1 MAALGVRAFD
11 FDHPLP
17 YICQCRASCLLFC
30 RVLII
35 PPEPTASFCAAH
47 SESVSQGEQKKNALR
62 TDQISTIG
70 PVVCVCTS
78 AEEKI
83 IPAVPW
89 QKPNRSNPCCFG
101 RIPAWIPAFSGL
113 PGHGSRE
120 NYSSSALC
128 PGTGPA
134 GPAPTVTLTAGCY
147 TPGLDVL
154 FCFVLFGLQL
164 PVCLWWLRVPLRILS
179 DA

>member
-30 RVLII
+30 CALII
-35 PPEPTASFCAAH
+35 PPEPTASFCAAR
-47 SESVSQGEQKKNALR
+47 SESVSQGERKKNSLR
-62 TDQISTIG
+62 TDHFSTIG

-78 AEEKI
+78 AEENI

-89 QKPNRSNPCCFG
+89 QKPNRSDPCCFDG
-101 RIPAWIPAFSGL
+101 IPAWIPAFSGL

-128 PGTGPA
+128 PGTLPGQRQPCRLVVVPA
-134 GPAPTVTLTAGCY
+134 VVKVDGARHHAALSKAHTARRGAA
-147 TPGLDVL
+147 
-154 FCFVLFGLQL
+154 
-164 PVCLWWLRVPLRILS
+164 LRSL
-179 DA
+179 

>member
-30 RVLII
+30 CALII
-35 PPEPTASFCAAH
+35 PPEPTASFCAAR
-47 SESVSQGEQKKNALR
+47 SESVSQGERKKNSLR
-62 TDQISTIG
+62 TDQFSTIG

-78 AEEKI
+78 TKENI

-89 QKPNRSNPCCFG
+89 QKPNRSDPCCFDG
-101 RIPAWIPAFSGL
+101 IPAWIPAFSGL

-128 PGTGPA
+128 PGTLPGQRQPCS
-134 GPAPTVTLTAGCY
+134 APFWYLLAIATQSQSPQYQAY
-147 TPGLDVL
+147 
-154 FCFVLFGLQL
+154 F
-164 PVCLWWLRVPLRILS
+164 
-179 DA
+179 